1 MLNSLE
7 IRWRLR
13 FSSAKALFDPT
24 VGFGLN
30 VSGER
35 SFPEQSPIQE
45 LNTQSATPF
54 ITTRLP
60 TGAALLLSTELGRE
74 ETSPAKF
81 TTEYGAGIALTVVQP
96 LLRGGRIYVATKPIK
111 DAEFNLRIEEARLRA
126 EILRVIV
133 TTKSLYYTVTLT
145 EKVIELIQVAIQR
158 DKTLIEA
165 SQALLNAGLVTKRDV
180 YSAEISHAKDLAK
193 LISAQADL
201 ESAKNAFLG
210 VLGLPIGQEILLVE
224 KEIGFRPIPLE
235 TEKWIVKAIGNR
247 PEVMEVDERLS
258 KSLLDIEVAKNLV
271 LPQVDLVT
279 SYGRSQN
286 HSTFE
291 RSLAFRG
298 QEWGAG
304 LVFSIPLGN
313 VAAKS
318 ALARAGIEQARLQQE
333 LLQRKRQVE
342 QEVRA
347 AAIKLRKSSER
358 MKALSMIVEQA
369 RGKMEVARG
378 RFALGLAT
386 NLDIIDAQEDLLD
399 AETDILGAIVDYNI
413 GIAELEASIAGPL

>member
-1 MLNSLE
+1 
-7 IRWRLR
+7 
-13 FSSAKALFDPT
+13 
-24 VGFGLN
+24 
-30 VSGER
+30 
-35 SFPEQSPIQE
+35 
-45 LNTQSATPF
+45 
-54 ITTRLP
+54 
-60 TGAALLLSTELGRE
+60 
-74 ETSPAKF
+74 
-81 TTEYGAGIALTVVQP
+81 
-96 LLRGGRIYVATKPIK
+96 
-111 DAEFNLRIEEARLRA
+111 
-126 EILRVIV
+126 
-133 TTKSLYYTVTLT
+133 
-145 EKVIELIQVAIQR
+145 
-158 DKTLIEA
+158 
-165 SQALLNAGLVTKRDV
+165 
-180 YSAEISHAKDLAK
+180 
-193 LISAQADL
+193 
-201 ESAKNAFLG
+201 
-210 VLGLPIGQEILLVE
+210 
-224 KEIGFRPIPLE
+224 
-235 TEKWIVKAIGNR
+235 
-247 PEVMEVDERLS
+247 
-258 KSLLDIEVAKNLV
+258 V

-298 QEWGAG
+298 QEWSAG

-333 LLQRKRQVE
+333 LLQSKRQVE

-369 RGKMEVARG
+369 RGKMEVASG

-399 AETDILGAIVDYNI
+399 AETDLLGAIVDYNI